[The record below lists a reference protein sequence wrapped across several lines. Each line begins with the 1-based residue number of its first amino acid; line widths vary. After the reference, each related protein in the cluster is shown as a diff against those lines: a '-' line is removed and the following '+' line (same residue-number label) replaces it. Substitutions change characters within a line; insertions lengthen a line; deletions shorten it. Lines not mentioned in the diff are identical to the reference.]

1 MAQDY
6 KPATDWKEAL
16 RLRIQEAEGK
26 AEKRRDK
33 TEEDIFK
40 IIGDLPPIAFL
51 TLRTLFEEWEEASA
65 DMEKFTE
72 RLTNLY

>member
-1 MAQDY
+1 MATDY

-33 TEEDIFK
+33 AEEDIFK